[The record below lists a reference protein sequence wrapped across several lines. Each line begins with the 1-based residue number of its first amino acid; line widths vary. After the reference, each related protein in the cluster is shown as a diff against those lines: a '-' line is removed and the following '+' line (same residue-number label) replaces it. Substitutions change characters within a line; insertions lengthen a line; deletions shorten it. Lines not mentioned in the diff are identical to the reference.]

1 MATVTYPED
10 SSSSFIMIALTQAD
24 SVYALTRDKC
34 PCIITNAGAS
44 GATEVTLPQD
54 AKAGDQVI
62 ALCLAAQDILLAPS
76 SAGAV
81 FASDGTTYAK
91 QTDDKNIIGDNIGEC
106 ITLVSLGD
114 GDWIA
119 INQQTVDEAAESFS
133 EMES

>member
-1 MATVTYPED
+1 MATISRPED
-10 SSSSFIMIALTQAD
+10 SSGSYTIMVLTQAD
-24 SVYALTRDKC
+24 SVYTLDRAYC
-34 PCIITNAGAS
+34 PCIIVNTGAS

-76 SAGAV
+76 AAGAV
-81 FASDGTTYAK
+81 YASDGTTYAK
-91 QTDDKNIIGDNIGEC
+91 QTDDKNINGDNIGEC

-133 EMES
+133 EVES